1 MRSFDKVVKYIGRG
15 ERGQDGISEIHLTR
29 PLLCFFKKGE
39 RRPERT
45 EIPKISPVVIMSSS
59 DQMGFDFGERC
70 PADSSEQ
77 SAVRCAH
84 CRLEIEVPAW
94 YAGQAQLH
102 FCDASCRRAWT
113 EAMPSL
119 EVCLGEA
126 SKRRG
131 ANWEL
136 QALKARTRD
145 SFTCQ
150 VCGVSEEELG
160 RQLDVHHKIP
170 YRSFSSNV
178 EANKLEHLISVCPS
192 CHSKLEAE
200 LRHELPLFIRS

>member
-1 MRSFDKVVKYIGRG
+1 MS
-15 ERGQDGISEIHLTR
+15 
-29 PLLCFFKKGE
+29 
-39 RRPERT
+39 
-45 EIPKISPVVIMSSS
+45 SSS

-70 PADSSEQ
+70 PAGENEQ
-77 SAVRCAH
+77 IATRCAY
-84 CRLEIEVPAW
+84 CRLEIEVPDW
-94 YAGQAQLH
+94 YASQAQLH

-119 EVCLGEA
+119 EVCLEET

-145 SFTCQ
+145 GFICQ
-150 VCGVSEEELG
+150 ICGVSEEELG

-192 CHSKLEAE
+192 CHSKLEAD
-200 LRHELPLFIRS
+200 LRQDLPLFARS

>member
-1 MRSFDKVVKYIGRG
+1 
-15 ERGQDGISEIHLTR
+15 
-29 PLLCFFKKGE
+29 
-39 RRPERT
+39 
-45 EIPKISPVVIMSSS
+45 MSSFS
-59 DQMGFDFGERC
+59 DQMGFDFGDQC
-70 PADSSEQ
+70 
-77 SAVRCAH
+77 SASGNEPIATHCAY

-94 YAGQAQLH
+94 YADQAQLH

-113 EAMPSL
+113 EGVPSF
-119 EVCLGEA
+119 EVCLGA
-126 SKRRG
+126 PPKQRG
-131 ANWEL
+131 ANWAL

-145 SFTCQ
+145 GFICQ
-150 VCGVSEEELG
+150 VCGISEEELG

-200 LRHELPLFIRS
+200 LRHGLPLFARS

>member
-1 MRSFDKVVKYIGRG
+1 MA
-15 ERGQDGISEIHLTR
+15 
-29 PLLCFFKKGE
+29 
-39 RRPERT
+39 
-45 EIPKISPVVIMSSS
+45 SSS
-59 DQMGFDFGERC
+59 EQMGFDFGERC
-70 PADSSEQ
+70 SAGDSVQ
-77 SAVRCAH
+77 IATRCAH

-94 YAGQAQLH
+94 YAGQAQLR

-119 EVCLGEA
+119 EVCLGET

-145 SFTCQ
+145 GFVCQ

-170 YRSFSSNV
+170 YRSFSSNI

-200 LRHELPLFIRS
+200 LRQDLPLFVRS